1 MPKFF
6 HKSLKTLKI
15 ERYGGAELIEHGCG
29 SCNRPPKISV
39 LPEKITTNVYIF
51 KGFELE
57 NGMDVLEPY
66 ITQQIGVA
74 LKANNG
80 KYLCYK
86 GHYIFSGHCGV
97 NV

>member
-1 MPKFF
+1 MYTF
-6 HKSLKTLKI
+6 
-15 ERYGGAELIEHGCG
+15 
-29 SCNRPPKISV
+29 
-39 LPEKITTNVYIF
+39 F

-97 NV
+97 NVQFNN